1 MKSNEFIQWSQE
13 RIEECQT
20 QQRALQ
26 GEDRGDEAAFM
37 QIRANVYG
45 IFLTVCRALNGDMDK
60 VAHRLTVIPAAWE
73 ESLRQAEAHGDM
85 QKAHIEHI
93 KLAAVQEIRRAL
105 NGRTWL

>member
-1 MKSNEFIQWSQE
+1 MNHIEFASWSQA
-13 RIEECQT
+13 RIDECTAQ
-20 QQRALQ
+20 QQRLQ
-26 GEDRGDEAAFM
+26 AEGRGDEAAFM

-60 VAHRLTVIPAAWE
+60 VAHRLTVIPAAWKE
-73 ESLRQAEAHGDM
+73 NLRQAEAHGDM

-93 KLAAVQEIRRAL
+93 KLEAVQEIRRAL